1 MQNPSLRE
9 EPRNRKA
16 TIIPSKDS
24 MSILDWMRKQGR
36 LIEQTPE
43 PAAPLAEEDIEDIDD
58 LIGDE
63 EFGDFDDED

>member
-36 LIEQTPE
+36 LIEQAPE

-63 EFGDFDDED
+63 EFGDFDDDD